1 MPTPT
6 NGEQRDAFLAR
17 CMGDGEAVADFPDVD
32 QRYAFCNVQWEE
44 RSVSNDPHKDLLT
57 AVRSRTGGGSFGYG
71 ITTADRYIRSVVDC
85 CGADSFGSELD
96 AVLKRAA
103 GTLTYA
109 CPEMV
114 VEEKRAM
121 SGFEELV
128 PKGVKIP
135 SRTLMVLQHVVT
147 TPREDRDT
155 DVLVTAGAQLD
166 PKAPLLWQHMHTLP
180 IGKVLATI
188 THSEKVL
195 RVATA
200 LLDLNE
206 LTSDAAKLI
215 EADVLRFSHGFRALE
230 YNERKRQAGNPEAY
244 PGFEIKRFE
253 IMEVS
258 LVSVPSNVDA
268 EVELYAAGKLASP
281 MFKAHAKFFFDQRP
295 VTVPGHNPSA
305 DQDGDND
312 ADDDAD
318 DKAARRPASVKRVA
332 CGVRAFDVANAELEP
347 ARLEYDWVA
356 KYLDCPIKRVHHTG
370 TFVPAARMGSFL
382 TGLGHVMSDW
392 TIDDTRNITRAG
404 TEAPPCYEVVE
415 LNSTRSATFLT
426 DGITFQRRADGDRL
440 VVKFEDCGYG
450 VSISGYG
457 TTSDLLSGILERT
470 WEWARTNNFLKGEA
484 FSFAGG
490 FLRRGGDGWDD
501 LILPSRNAEP
511 VARAVKKLE
520 DDGAGAASRGM
531 IFMGPPGTGK
541 TLAGRVML
549 NSSKATFIWLSAKDF
564 WQTGAMGGICG
575 ALELARE
582 LAPSIVFMEDVDN
595 WLSDYTM
602 DALKTELDGISRASG
617 VLTVLTTNY
626 PERLPEALI
635 DRPGRFSDVLSF
647 DLPDAAA
654 RERMLRKWT
663 SGATD
668 EQIGA
673 AVEATDGYSGAHLYE
688 LASFARTLAAES
700 GEKSAGECLATA
712 LAKLAEQRELITQ
725 AQLSGSNYRA
735 RGRALEA
742 PAVKAAG
749 TSTQPTEPPAEE
761 KAGRVLS
768 ARNVNELTEIADDMD
783 ELCGADGLTRAQ
795 RSLAARCRDRLR
807 KMVSDSGQRPD
818 DEDDNEDDK
827 SPASEM
833 DIAGA
838 STLVLTSGSA
848 DDLRRL
854 SEAISARLASDESSR
869 RAATYRRLSRT

>member
-1 MPTPT
+1 
-6 NGEQRDAFLAR
+6 
-17 CMGDGEAVADFPDVD
+17 MGDGEAVADFPDVD
-32 QRYAFCNVQWEE
+32 QRYAFCHAQWEA
-44 RSVSNDPHKDLLT
+44 RTVSNDTHKNLLT

-85 CGADSFGSELD
+85 CGAEAFGSELD
-96 AVLKRAA
+96 AVLKRAS

-109 CPEMV
+109 GPEMV
-114 VEEKRAM
+114 VEEKRAT

-188 THSEKVL
+188 THNEKVL

-206 LTSDAAKLI
+206 LTSDAAKLV

-230 YNERKRQAGNPEAY
+230 YNERKRGAANPEAY

-295 VTVPGHNPSA
+295 TRVPGFNPA
-305 DQDGDND
+305 T
-312 ADDDAD
+312 DDAD
-318 DKAARRPASVKRVA
+318 DGPAVPASKTLIAGVKS
-332 CGVRAFDVANAELEP
+332 FDVASAELEP

-356 KYLDCPIKRVHHTG
+356 KFLDCQIKQIHQTG
-370 TFVPAARMGSFL
+370 TYVPAARRGSFL
-382 TGLGHVMSDW
+382 SGLEHVTSDW
-392 TIDDTRNITRAG
+392 ETEDTRNITRDG
-404 TEAPPCYEVVE
+404 REAPPIHEVIE
-415 LNSTRSATFLT
+415 LNSTRAATFLT
-426 DGITFQRRADGDRL
+426 DGITFRRRGEERL
-440 VVKFEDCGYG
+440 VIKFVDDGWG
-450 VSISGYG
+450 MSVSGYSVEPG
-457 TTSDLLSGILERT
+457 LLSGIIERA
-470 WEWARTNNFLKGEA
+470 WEWARANNFLKGEA
-484 FSFAGG
+484 FSYAGR
-490 FLRRGGDGWDD
+490 FLKRGSDGWDD
-501 LILPSRNAEP
+501 LVLPARNAEP
-511 VARAVKKLE
+511 VARAVKRLN
-520 DDGAGAASRGM
+520 DDGAAAPSRGM

-541 TLAGRVML
+541 TLSGRVML
-549 NSSKATFIWLSAKDF
+549 NSAKATFIWLSAKDF
-564 WQTGAMGGICG
+564 YQCGAMGGICG

-595 WLSDYTM
+595 WLSDYTT
-602 DALKTELDGISRASG
+602 DALKTELDGIAKSTG
-617 VLTVLTTNY
+617 VVTVLTTNY
-626 PERLPEALI
+626 PERLPDALI

-654 RERMLRKWT
+654 REHMLRKWAD
-663 SGATD
+663 GASD
-668 EQIGA
+668 EEIGET
-673 AVEATDGYSGAHLYE
+673 VERTAGYSGAHIYE
-688 LASFARTLAAES
+688 LASFAKTLAAES
-700 GEKSAGECLATA
+700 GEKTVGQCLSTA
-712 LAKLAEQRELITQ
+712 LDKLAEQRELITQ
-725 AQLSGSNYRA
+725 AQLSGSNYRP

-742 PAVKAAG
+742 VAVKAVTVPAVE
-749 TSTQPTEPPAEE
+749 TPAAEPIEDPATA

-768 ARNVNELTEIADDMD
+768 ARNVSELTEIADDLD
-783 ELCGADGLTRAQ
+783 ELSGADGLSRAQ
-795 RSLAARCRDRLR
+795 RALLARCRDRLR
-807 KMVSDSGQRPD
+807 KLVTESGPRPS
-818 DEDDNEDDK
+818 DEDDDEGGKKPD
-827 SPASEM
+827 SEL
-833 DIAGA
+833 DVAGA
-838 STLVLTSGSA
+838 STLVLASGSA

-854 SEAISARLASDESSR
+854 SEAITARLASDEATR
-869 RAATYRRLSRT
+869 RAAGFRKFART